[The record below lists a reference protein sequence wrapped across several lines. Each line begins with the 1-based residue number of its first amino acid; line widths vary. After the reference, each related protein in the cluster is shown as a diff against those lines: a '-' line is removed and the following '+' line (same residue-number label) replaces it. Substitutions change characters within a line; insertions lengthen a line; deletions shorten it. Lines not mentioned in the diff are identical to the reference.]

1 MKIFYNKNL
10 LEYARR
16 LRREQTYAEKIFWN
30 MVKGRKLG
38 YDFHRQKPIGNF
50 IYDFF
55 CFELKLVV
63 EIDGITHLDRLVQ
76 IKDEVKADYL
86 AELDIKLLR
95 FTDDDII
102 GNSNQ
107 VYEKLKNFIS
117 EFESAKVR

>member
-1 MKIFYNKNL
+1 
-10 LEYARR
+10 
-16 LRREQTYAEKIFWN
+16 
-30 MVKGRKLG
+30 MVKGRQLG

-76 IKDEVKADYL
+76 ITDEVKADYL
-86 AELDIKLLR
+86 SELDLKLLR
-95 FTDDDII
+95 FTDDEVI

-117 EFESAKVR
+117 EFESAKVK

>member
-1 MKIFYNKNL
+1 MKIFYKSEL
-10 LEYARR
+10 LEYARI
-16 LRREQTYAEKIFWN
+16 LRKEQTYVERIFWN
-30 MVKGRKLG
+30 MVKGRQLG

-76 IKDEVKADYL
+76 ITDEVKADYL
-86 AELDIKLLR
+86 SELDLKLLR
-95 FTDDDII
+95 FTDDEVI

-117 EFESAKVR
+117 EFESAKVK